1 MAQGDP
7 RPRHHRQP
15 SRFSKLG
22 HGGANSSEA
31 KRERHS
37 NSSTDKDTI
46 EFIKHVLCSGK
57 NGGPTSDAIQSKRDD
72 TPLEELL
79 PPLTSSNAVDV
90 QLYAIIAVILSQFVQ
105 TWYHR
110 ITPDDAF
117 VAEIVQIIAHCT
129 RGLEQRLRHVDL
141 VELLLDELPA
151 LAVTH
156 LQCSCHAFVTRSST
170 NNVQLSRLHGVH
182 PLATI

>member
-1 MAQGDP
+1 MEEQI
-7 RPRHHRQP
+7 
-15 SRFSKLG
+15 
-22 HGGANSSEA
+22 A
-31 KRERHS
+31 KRQSENATPIPLPTRRLS
-37 NSSTDKDTI
+37 NLSSTFCVPGRMAAQRRMLSKA
-46 EFIKHVLCSGK
+46 
-57 NGGPTSDAIQSKRDD
+57 DAITHPWS
-72 TPLEELL
+72 
-79 PPLTSSNAVDV
+79 SSNAVDV